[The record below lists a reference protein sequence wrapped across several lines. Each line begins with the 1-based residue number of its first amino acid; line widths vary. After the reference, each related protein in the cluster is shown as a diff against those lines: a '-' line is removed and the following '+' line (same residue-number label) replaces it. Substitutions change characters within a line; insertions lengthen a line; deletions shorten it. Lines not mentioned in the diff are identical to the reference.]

1 MIIRKILTLL
11 LVLGTYLTSTAQNA
25 VDSSLILLNSSSHD
39 FGKIVQGKPV
49 TTLFTLV
56 NAGKLPVT
64 LKDVQASCGC
74 TTPEFNRGTLN
85 PGDSSIIKVGYN
97 AAAEGNFQ
105 KDVTIYVGDQQKII
119 TISGVVY
126 TSPKTSAP
134 LNSSVSFLKTIN

>member
-1 MIIRKILTLL
+1 MIIRKIIILL
-11 LVLGTYLTSTAQNA
+11 LVSGTYLDATAQTA
-25 VDSSLILLNSSSHD
+25 VDSSLILLNSNSHD
-39 FGKIVQGKPV
+39 FGKIAQGKPV

-56 NAGKLPVT
+56 NTGKLPVT

-105 KDVTIYVGDQQKII
+105 KDVTIYIGEQQKII